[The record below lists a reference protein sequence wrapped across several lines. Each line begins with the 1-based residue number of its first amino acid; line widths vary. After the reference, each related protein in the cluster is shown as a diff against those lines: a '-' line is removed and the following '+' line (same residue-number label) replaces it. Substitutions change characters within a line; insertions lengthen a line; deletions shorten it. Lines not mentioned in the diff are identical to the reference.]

1 MPSATTATG
10 DLMCRP
16 NPEVTI
22 ASDAMRRS
30 LRMLAEFGLTPAS
43 RGKVSALGDNGSLD
57 PFAQMLED
65 LKG

>member
-22 ASDAMRRS
+22 AADAMRRA
-30 LRMLAEFGLTPAS
+30 LRMLSEFGLTPAS
-43 RGKVSALGDNGSLD
+43 RGKVSALGDETGLD
-57 PFAQMLED
+57 PFAQMMED
-65 LKG
+65 MRG